1 MSLITNLKFGELTNL
16 SDARFAAGSQ
26 ANFLGFSLDPDS
38 ENYIEHDDLNEIL
51 GWIEGVGLV
60 GEFGKQD
67 FEEIRDAIQQYKL
80 DYVQLNE
87 TEHFFSLSKLKAQ
100 IIQNLDLATFRDRE
114 ELEYFI
120 EDSYQNITY
129 YMFSIY
135 NDEDLEAFLNDNDF
149 KKRIKDFTDDLNVIL
164 NLPFNAENI
173 IDLTKEFKP
182 FAINIYAGGE
192 ERPGYKDFDE
202 LIEMVE
208 SLDE

>member
-1 MSLITNLKFGELTNL
+1 MTLITNLKFGEITNL

-26 ANFLGFSLDPDS
+26 AKFMGFSMDPEN
-38 ENYIEHDDLNEIL
+38 ENYIEHEDLKEIL
-51 GWIEGVGLV
+51 GWIEGIGLV
-60 GEFGKQD
+60 GEFGRQD
-67 FEEIRDAIQQYKL
+67 FDEISQAIKDYSL

-87 TEHFFSLSKLKAQ
+87 ATHFFSLSKLKAQ
-100 IIQNLDLATFRDRE
+100 IIQNLDLSEFRDRQ

-120 EDSYQNITY
+120 EDSYRNITY
-129 YMFSIY
+129 YMFSVY
-135 NDEDLEAFLNDNDF
+135 DDEDLENFLNDNDF
-149 KKRIKDFTDDLNVIL
+149 KKKVKDLTKDLNVIL
-164 NLPFNAENI
+164 NFPFNAENI
-173 IDLTKEFKP
+173 IDLTKEFGP

>member
-67 FEEIRDAIQQYKL
+67 FEEIRDAIQRYKL

-135 NDEDLEAFLNDNDF
+135 NDEDLEAFLNDSDF

>member
-164 NLPFNAENI
+164 NLPFNADNI

>member
-1 MSLITNLKFGELTNL
+1 MTLITNLKFGEVTNL

-26 ANFLGFSLDPDS
+26 AKFLGFSLDPEN
-38 ENYIEHDDLNEIL
+38 ENYIEPQDLQEITS
-51 GWIEGVGLV
+51 WIEGVGLV

-67 FEEIRDAIQQYKL
+67 FEEISQAIQDFNL

-87 TEHFFSLSKLKAQ
+87 STNFFSLSKLKAQ
-100 IIQNLDLATFRDRE
+100 IIQNLDLGAFRDRE
-114 ELEYFI
+114 ELEYYI
-120 EDSYQNITY
+120 EDSYRNITY

-135 NDEDLEAFLNDNDF
+135 DEEEFEQFLNNPNF
-149 KKRIKDFTDDLNVIL
+149 TKKVKDFTFDLNVIL
-164 NLPFNAENI
+164 NFPFNAENI
-173 IDLTKEFKP
+173 VDLTNQFKP

>member
-1 MSLITNLKFGELTNL
+1 MTLTTNLKFGEVTNL

-26 ANFLGFSLDPDS
+26 AKFIGFSLDPES
-38 ENYIEHDDLNEIL
+38 ENYVEHNDLNEIL
-51 GWIEGVGLV
+51 GWIDGIGLV
-60 GEFGKQD
+60 GEFGQQD
-67 FEEIRDAIQQYKL
+67 FDEISQAIKNYKL

-87 TEHFFSLSKLKAQ
+87 ATHFFSLSKLKAQ
-100 IIQNLDLATFRDRE
+100 IIQNLDLAQFRDRE

-120 EDSYQNITY
+120 EDSYRNITY

-135 NDEDLEAFLNDNDF
+135 DEEDMENLMNNSDF
-149 KKRIKDFTDDLNVIL
+149 KKKVKDLTADLNVIL
-164 NLPFNAENI
+164 NFPFDAENI
-173 IDLTKEFKP
+173 VDLVKEFKP
-182 FAINIYAGGE
+182 FAVNIYAGGE

>member
-1 MSLITNLKFGELTNL
+1 
-16 SDARFAAGSQ
+16 
-26 ANFLGFSLDPDS
+26 
-38 ENYIEHDDLNEIL
+38 
-51 GWIEGVGLV
+51 
-60 GEFGKQD
+60 
-67 FEEIRDAIQQYKL
+67 
-80 DYVQLNE
+80 
-87 TEHFFSLSKLKAQ
+87 
-100 IIQNLDLATFRDRE
+100 
-114 ELEYFI
+114 
-120 EDSYQNITY
+120 
-129 YMFSIY
+129 MFSIY

>member
-135 NDEDLEAFLNDNDF
+135 NDEDLKAFLNDNDF

>member
-1 MSLITNLKFGELTNL
+1 MTLITNLKFGEVTNL

-26 ANFLGFSLDPDS
+26 AHFLGFSMDPDN
-38 ENYIEHDDLNEIL
+38 ENYVEPEDIKEITSWL
-51 GWIEGVGLV
+51 EGIGLV

-67 FEEIRDAIQQYKL
+67 YEEIRDAIQQYRL
-80 DYVQLNE
+80 TYVQLNE
-87 TEHFFSLSKLKAQ
+87 TDHYFSLSKLKAQ
-100 IIQNLDLATFRDRE
+100 IIQNLDLSTFRDRE
-114 ELEYFI
+114 ELEYYI
-120 EDSYQNITY
+120 EDSYQDITY

-135 NDEDLEAFLNDNDF
+135 DEEDFEAFLNDNNF
-149 KKRIKDFTDDLNVIL
+149 KKRIKDFSDDLNVIL
-164 NLPFNAENI
+164 NFPFNAENI

>member
-135 NDEDLEAFLNDNDF
+135 NDEDLEAFLNDSDF

>member
-1 MSLITNLKFGELTNL
+1 MTLITNLKFGEVTNL

-26 ANFLGFSLDPDS
+26 AKFLGFSLDPEN
-38 ENYIEHDDLNEIL
+38 ENYIEPDDLKEIT
-51 GWIEGVGLV
+51 GWIEGIGLV

-67 FEEIRDAIQQYKL
+67 FEEISQAIKDYKL

-87 TEHFFSLSKLKAQ
+87 ATNFFSLSKLKAQ
-100 IIQNLDLATFRDRE
+100 IIQNLDLAAFRDRE

-120 EDSYQNITY
+120 EDSYKDITY

-135 NDEDLEAFLNDNDF
+135 NEEDLQEFLDNPNF
-149 KKRIKDFTDDLNVIL
+149 TKKVKDFTSDLNVIL
-164 NLPFNAENI
+164 NFPFNAENI
-173 IDLTKEFKP
+173 VDFVKNFHP
-182 FAINIYAGGE
+182 YGINIYAGGE
-192 ERPGYKDFDE
+192 ERPGYKDFNE

>member
-1 MSLITNLKFGELTNL
+1 MTLITNLKFGEITNL

-26 ANFLGFSLDPDS
+26 ANFLGFNLNPES
-38 ENYIEHDDLNEIL
+38 ENYIEQDDLKEIL
-51 GWIEGVGLV
+51 GWLEGVGLV
-60 GEFGKQD
+60 GEFGRQD
-67 FEEIRDAIQQYKL
+67 YEEIRDAIQQYKL

-87 TEHFFSLSKLKAQ
+87 TDHYFSLSKLKAQ
-100 IIQNLDLATFRDRE
+100 IIQNLDLSTFRDRE

-135 NDEDLEAFLNDNDF
+135 EDAELEAFLNDSNF

-164 NLPFNAENI
+164 NFPFNAENI

>member
-1 MSLITNLKFGELTNL
+1 MTLITNLKFGEITNL

-26 ANFLGFSLDPDS
+26 AHFLGFSMDPDS
-38 ENYIEHDDLNEIL
+38 ENYLEPADLKEIL
-51 GWIEGVGLV
+51 GWVEGVGLV

-67 FEEIRDAIQQYKL
+67 YEEIRDAIQSYKL

-87 TEHFFSLSKLKAQ
+87 MDHFFSLSKLKAQ
-100 IIQNLDLATFRDRE
+100 IIQNLDLSTFRDRE

-120 EDSYQNITY
+120 DDSYQNITY

-135 NDEDLEAFLNDNDF
+135 DEEDLEDFLSDNDF

-164 NLPFNAENI
+164 NFPFNAENI
-173 IDLTKEFKP
+173 VDLTKEFKP